1 MGIPILCTGLEKSYG
16 HPGGPSQKVLRTL
29 SFKIE
34 AGEWVVIMGDSGS
47 GKSTLLNILAGIDPF
62 DSGELLLDGRSWGSV
77 DDSEKTLV
85 RRREMGF
92 IFQNYNLFPFL
103 TAFENV
109 ALPARLNGHRDREA
123 VRALLAEVGLG
134 DKGHK
139 FPSELSGGEQQ
150 RVAVA
155 RALIH
160 RPRLLLADEPT
171 GALDHLTGRKVLE
184 LMTLLHKEFRP
195 TIVMTTHSLEAARY
209 GGRIINLRD
218 GQFIPPPGG

>member
-1 MGIPILCTGLEKSYG
+1 MGIPILCTDLEKSYG
-16 HPGGPSQKVLRTL
+16 RPGGPSQKVLRTL
-29 SFKIE
+29 TFKIE

-62 DSGELLLDGRSWGSV
+62 DSGELLLDGRSWGAM
-77 DDSEKTLV
+77 DDLEKTLV

-109 ALPARLNGHRDREA
+109 ALPARLNGHNDKEA

-209 GGRIINLRD
+209 GSRIINLRD

>member
-1 MGIPILCTGLEKSYG
+1 MGIPILCTDLEKTYG
-16 HPGGPSQKVLRTL
+16 HPGGPSQRVLRTL
-29 SFKIE
+29 SFTVE

-62 DSGELLLDGRSWGSV
+62 DSGELLLDGRSWGSMG
-77 DDSEKTLV
+77 DEEKTLV

-103 TAFENV
+103 TALENV
-109 ALPARLNGHRDREA
+109 ALPARLNGHNGRNA
-123 VRALLAEVGLG
+123 VLSLLSEVELG

-139 FPSELSGGEQQ
+139 FPSQLSGGEQQ

-209 GGRIINLRD
+209 GSRILHLRD
-218 GQFIPPPGG
+218 GQFVPPPGG

>member
-1 MGIPILCTGLEKSYG
+1 MGIPILCTDLEKSYG
-16 HPGGPSQKVLRTL
+16 RPGGPSQKVLRTL
-29 SFKIE
+29 TFKIE

-62 DSGELLLDGRSWGSV
+62 DSGELLLDGRSWGSM
-77 DDSEKTLV
+77 DDEEKTLV

-103 TAFENV
+103 TALENV
-109 ALPARLNGHRDREA
+109 ALPARLNGHNGRNA
-123 VRALLAEVGLG
+123 VLSLLSEVGLG
-134 DKGHK
+134 EKGHK
-139 FPSELSGGEQQ
+139 FPSQLSGGEQQ

-209 GGRIINLRD
+209 GSRILNLRD
-218 GQFIPPPGG
+218 GQFIPPPGD